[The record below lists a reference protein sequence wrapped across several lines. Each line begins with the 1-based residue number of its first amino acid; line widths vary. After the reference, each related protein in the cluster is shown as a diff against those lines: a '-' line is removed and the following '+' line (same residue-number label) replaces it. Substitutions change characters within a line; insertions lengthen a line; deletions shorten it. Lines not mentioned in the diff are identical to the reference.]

1 MVEHEYA
8 INELGEP
15 VYIENAV
22 PSIRSLYFCP
32 ECHAEMVV
40 KNQGQ
45 IKEHHFAHYNGDGG
59 AGGIGGPGGT
69 GEGESPA
76 HYDTIL
82 FFLEQFRKMVR
93 NGEPFIMSRVC
104 SNHNNLE
111 VPSYNILN
119 YGLNFKKV
127 GPYYVPNYRFNY
139 DILKDVDCIE
149 REYTIPGSLWRPD
162 LALLCKGKV
171 IRVIEV
177 FYTNEDDPAKTEFYK
192 VNKID
197 VLKIDLKKNPNAFSE
212 IKNNWEFGKIKHST
226 IYCYSGC
233 NVLTS
238 KDWILENHRVME
250 LARNLSVIL
259 SGLHDDL
266 YEVHNHESML
276 ASLHIDYRNL
286 NTDIQTELEKTWDYI
301 NFAKSDLQKKIDGF
315 DNDVRSL
322 SDDYLKLELDY
333 THLINDAHAC
343 YSSLDQVIKDGEES
357 VNKIKHSYE
366 ETINEYASLLQDI
379 KKYKQGLKRQGT
391 TLLYSIDASYINT
404 PLLSRI
410 RRLSREGL
418 REIVEGNN
426 GMLDV
431 YEI

>member
-15 VYIENAV
+15 VNIENAF
-22 PSIRSLYFCP
+22 PSVRSLYFCP

-45 IKEHHFAHYNGDGG
+45 IIEHHFAHYSGTGG
-59 AGGIGGPGGT
+59 SGGIGGPGGI

-76 HYDTIL
+76 HSDTIL
-82 FFLEQFRKMVR
+82 FLLEQLRKMIR
-93 NGEPFIMSRVC
+93 NDEPFIMPRVC

-119 YGLNFKKV
+119 HGLNFKKV
-127 GPYYVPNYRFNY
+127 GLYYVPNYRFNY
-139 DILKDVDCIE
+139 NILKDVDRIE

-162 LALLCKGKV
+162 LALLCRGQV

-177 FYTNEDDPAKTEFYK
+177 FYTNEDDPAKTGYYK
-192 VNKID
+192 ENKID
-197 VLKIDLKKNPNAFSE
+197 VIKIDLKKNPDAFSAIKYNWGFGE
-212 IKNNWEFGKIKHST
+212 IKHTT

-238 KDWILENHRVME
+238 KAWILENYRVRE
-250 LARNLSVIL
+250 IANKLKLIL
-259 SGLHDDL
+259 SGIHDDL
-266 YEVHNHESML
+266 YQVHKHESML
-276 ASLHIDYRNL
+276 ASLQIDYRNL
-286 NTDIQTELEKTWDYI
+286 NTDIWAEIEKTENYI
-301 NFAKSDLQKKIDGF
+301 NSFKQELQKKTDEL
-315 DNDVRSL
+315 DKDTCML
-322 SDDYLKLELDY
+322 SEDYLKLERDY
-333 THLINDAHAC
+333 MHLIKDIQAS
-343 YSSLDQVIKDGEES
+343 YSTLDQVIKDGEDS
-357 VNKIKHSYE
+357 VNKIKNSCE

-379 KKYKQGLKRQGT
+379 KKYNQGLKRRGT
-391 TLLYSIDASYINT
+391 TLLYSVDSSYINT

-410 RRLSREGL
+410 RRLSRDGL
-418 REIVEGNN
+418 REIVEGNK